1 MISRYAGRSIDQG
14 SHVMLSKYRSLAL
27 CAFFVLPALLL
38 SACGSDVP
46 GNSVA
51 KVGDQ
56 SIRRSTFDHWMQIAA
71 VSAAGQTATTGAAP
85 KAQVPDAP
93 SFTKCIAQKK
103 ATAGKPA
110 KGQPEPTEAQLKGQC
125 QQEYNQLRDQVL
137 EFLIRGNWIEQE
149 TRKQNLKVSDKDV
162 QKQIDAAVKQ
172 AFQNPGDFQKFLQR
186 SGLTQADVFYQQRN
200 QLLQQKLTEK
210 VTKAQ
215 GNVTDAQIQ
224 QYYDKNKSKFS
235 TPERRDLRIVL
246 TKTQAKAEQAR
257 KALESGQSW
266 ADVDEEVLDRPG
278 LQGAGRQA
286 RRRREGP
293 AGEGARRRHLQGRQ
307 GQARRPGQDPV
318 RLLHPRGLEDR
329 ARPSSSR
336 SSSRRRRSS
345 RSSPATT
352 SARRS
357 TRSARTT
364 ATAGRPR
371 RAAARAT
378 RRPIARTARRR
389 SRPRRPPPR
398 SSSRPP
404 APPAPQP
411 SPRRPCFRRRRPVP
425 PAPGRCRRR
434 RAFRL
439 RVRPIG
445 SPSTFTPLPSSGK
458 SVRPIIATCT
468 RFSDFC
474 CRQRPSPRSRSSSR
488 RCCPGAPPPT
498 STARRRPLAPPPR
511 SRIRRPR

>member
-1 MISRYAGRSIDQG
+1 
-14 SHVMLSKYRSLAL
+14 MLSKYRSLAL

-56 SIRRSTFDHWMQIAA
+56 TIRRSTFDHWMQIAA

-85 KAQVPDAP
+85 KAQVPDSP

-149 TRKQNLKVSDKDV
+149 TKKQNLKVSDKDV

-172 AFQNPGDFQKFLQR
+172 AFQNSGDFQKFLQR

-210 VTKAQ
+210 VTKAK
-215 GNVTDAQIQ
+215 GAVTDAQIQ

-246 TKTQAKAEQAR
+246 TKTKDKAAQAR

-266 ADVDEEVLDRPG
+266 ADVTKKYSIDQASKAQGGKLAGVAKGQQEKALDDAIFKADKGKLVGPVKTQFGYYILEVSKIAEAKQQSLEQSKASIKQILTSDNQRKALDTFGKDYRNRWKAETACRKG
-278 LQGAGRQA
+278 YTTADCKN
-286 RRRREGP
+286 GP
-293 AGEGARRRHLQGRQ
+293 KTQ
-307 GQARRPGQDPV
+307 
-318 RLLHPRGLEDR
+318 
-329 ARPSSSR
+329 
-336 SSSRRRRSS
+336 
-345 RSSPATT
+345 ATT
-352 SARRS
+352 STGA
-357 TRSARTT
+357 AQQQPTT
-364 ATAGRPR
+364 GATG
-371 RAAARAT
+371 T
-378 RRPIARTARRR
+378 TT
-389 SRPRRPPPR
+389 
-398 SSSRPP
+398 
-404 APPAPQP
+404 QP
-411 SPRRPCFRRRRPVP
+411 
-425 PAPGRCRRR
+425 
-434 RAFRL
+434 
-439 RVRPIG
+439 
-445 SPSTFTPLPSSGK
+445 
-458 SVRPIIATCT
+458 
-468 RFSDFC
+468 
-474 CRQRPSPRSRSSSR
+474 
-488 RCCPGAPPPT
+488 
-498 STARRRPLAPPPR
+498 
-511 SRIRRPR
+511 

>member
-27 CAFFVLPALLL
+27 CAFFVVPALIL

-56 SIRRSTFDHWMQIAA
+56 TIRRSTFDHWMQIAA

-85 KAQVPDAP
+85 KAQVPDSP

-149 TRKQNLKVSDKDV
+149 TKKQNLKVSDKDV

-210 VTKAQ
+210 VTKAK
-215 GNVTDAQIQ
+215 GTVTDAQIQ

-246 TKTQAKAEQAR
+246 TKTKDKAAQAR

-266 ADVDEEVLDRPG
+266 ADVTKKYSIDQASKAQGGKLAGVAKGQQEKALDDAIFKADKGKLVGPVKTQFGYYILEVSKIAEAKQQSLEQSKASIKQILTSDNQRKALDQFGKDYRNRWK
-278 LQGAGRQA
+278 A
-286 RRRREGP
+286 E
-293 AGEGARRRHLQGRQ
+293 
-307 GQARRPGQDPV
+307 
-318 RLLHPRGLEDR
+318 
-329 ARPSSSR
+329 
-336 SSSRRRRSS
+336 
-345 RSSPATT
+345 T
-352 SARRS
+352 SCRKGY
-357 TRSARTT
+357 TT
-364 ATAGRPR
+364 ADCKNGPKT
-371 RAAARAT
+371 
-378 RRPIARTARRR
+378 
-389 SRPRRPPPR
+389 
-398 SSSRPP
+398 
-404 APPAPQP
+404 QP
-411 SPRRPCFRRRRPVP
+411 
-425 PAPGRCRRR
+425 
-434 RAFRL
+434 
-439 RVRPIG
+439 
-445 SPSTFTPLPSSGK
+445 T
-458 SVRPIIATCT
+458 
-468 RFSDFC
+468 
-474 CRQRPSPRSRSSSR
+474 
-488 RCCPGAPPPT
+488 T
-498 STARRRPLAPPPR
+498 STAAAQQQTTTGTTTQP
-511 SRIRRPR
+511 

>member
-1 MISRYAGRSIDQG
+1 
-14 SHVMLSKYRSLAL
+14 MLSKYRSLAL

-56 SIRRSTFDHWMQIAA
+56 TIRRSTFDHWMQIAA

-85 KAQVPDAP
+85 KAQVPDSP

-149 TRKQNLKVSDKDV
+149 TKKQNLKVSDKDV

-172 AFQNPGDFQKFLQR
+172 AFQNSGDFQKFLQR

-215 GNVTDAQIQ
+215 GTVTDAQIQ
-224 QYYDKNKSKFS
+224 QYYDKNKAKFS

-257 KALESGQSW
+257 KALDSGQSW
-266 ADVDEEVLDRPG
+266 ADVTKKYSIDQASKAQGGKLAGVAKGQQEKALDDAIFKADKGKLVGPVKTQFGYYILEVSKIAAAKQQSLEQSKASIKQILTSDNQRKALDQFGKDYRNRWKAETSCRKG
-278 LQGAGRQA
+278 YTTADCKN
-286 RRRREGP
+286 GP
-293 AGEGARRRHLQGRQ
+293 KTQ
-307 GQARRPGQDPV
+307 
-318 RLLHPRGLEDR
+318 
-329 ARPSSSR
+329 
-336 SSSRRRRSS
+336 
-345 RSSPATT
+345 ATT
-352 SARRS
+352 S
-357 TRSARTT
+357 T
-364 ATAGRPR
+364 
-371 RAAARAT
+371 AAAQQ
-378 RRPIARTARRR
+378 
-389 SRPRRPPPR
+389 
-398 SSSRPP
+398 
-404 APPAPQP
+404 QP
-411 SPRRPCFRRRRPVP
+411 TTGTTTQP
-425 PAPGRCRRR
+425 
-434 RAFRL
+434 
-439 RVRPIG
+439 
-445 SPSTFTPLPSSGK
+445 
-458 SVRPIIATCT
+458 
-468 RFSDFC
+468 
-474 CRQRPSPRSRSSSR
+474 
-488 RCCPGAPPPT
+488 
-498 STARRRPLAPPPR
+498 
-511 SRIRRPR
+511 

>member
-1 MISRYAGRSIDQG
+1 
-14 SHVMLSKYRSLAL
+14 MLSKYRSLAL

-38 SACGSDVP
+38 SACGGDVP

-71 VSAAGQTATTGAAP
+71 VSAAGPDRDDRRTAP

-103 ATAGKPA
+103 ATAAKPA
-110 KGQPEPTEAQLKGQC
+110 KGQPEPTEAQLKDQC

-149 TRKQNLKVSDKDV
+149 TKKQDVKVSDKDV

-215 GNVTDAQIQ
+215 GTVTDAQIQ

-246 TKTQAKAEQAR
+246 TKTQAKAAQAR

-278 LQGAGRQA
+278 LEGAGRQA

-293 AGEGARRRHLQGRQ
+293 AGEGARRRDLQGRQ

-329 ARPSSSR
+329 AGQAAVARAVEGVDQADPHERQPAQGARHVRQGLPQPVEGRDGLPQGLHDGRLQERPEDAADHVDR
-336 SSSRRRRSS
+336 C
-345 RSSPATT
+345 
-352 SARRS
+352 
-357 TRSARTT
+357 
-364 ATAGRPR
+364 
-371 RAAARAT
+371 RAAADGH
-378 RRPIARTARRR
+378 RRTTT
-389 SRPRRPPPR
+389 
-398 SSSRPP
+398 
-404 APPAPQP
+404 QP
-411 SPRRPCFRRRRPVP
+411 
-425 PAPGRCRRR
+425 
-434 RAFRL
+434 
-439 RVRPIG
+439 
-445 SPSTFTPLPSSGK
+445 
-458 SVRPIIATCT
+458 
-468 RFSDFC
+468 
-474 CRQRPSPRSRSSSR
+474 
-488 RCCPGAPPPT
+488 
-498 STARRRPLAPPPR
+498 
-511 SRIRRPR
+511 